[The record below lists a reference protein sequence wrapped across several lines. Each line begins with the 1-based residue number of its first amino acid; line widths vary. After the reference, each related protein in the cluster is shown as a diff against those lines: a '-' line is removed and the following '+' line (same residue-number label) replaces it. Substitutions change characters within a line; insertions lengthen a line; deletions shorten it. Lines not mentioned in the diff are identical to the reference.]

1 MQCVL
6 ARTDVVLWGAA
17 TVLRR
22 RPSQSDLALATVFP
36 SHPVLSEL
44 VKIILLHFTELIAG
58 LSPGHFEH
66 MGLEEFRSHTSWL
79 SFIIYV
85 MYLVSISWAF
95 KTTLVAFSCRG
106 GVADTPVL
114 AAGYLLKQ
122 LPAAFCTGCSTSSKQ
137 PERHQLF
144 STNAH
149 NHVSRR
155 CSAQTLMNLLSSG
168 LCWQVWQHWWYITLA
183 HFPQSVRPSGLGSK
197 TFKSCLCWLVFS

>member
-1 MQCVL
+1 MGSVL
-6 ARTDVVLWGAA
+6 ARTDVLLWGAA

-22 RPSQSDLALATVFP
+22 RPSQSDLALATVFL

-44 VKIILLHFTELIAG
+44 IKIILLNFTELIAE
-58 LSPGHFEH
+58 LSPGHFKH
-66 MGLEEFRSHTSWL
+66 TGLEEFRSHTGWL

-122 LPAAFCTGCSTSSKQ
+122 LPAAFCSACSASSKQ
-137 PERHQLF
+137 PQRHHPF
-144 STNAH
+144 STYAH

-155 CSAQTLMNLLSSG
+155 FSAQTLMNLLFSG
-168 LCWQVWQHWWYITLA
+168 LAALVIYH
-183 HFPQSVRPSGLGSK
+183 LGSFPSVSHAIRTGK
-197 TFKSCLCWLVFS
+197 QNF